1 MVSQTVA
8 VLLPREADSQRTFPK
23 PSAAVGMQE
32 EHGGLPRRS
41 EYAAVLH
48 VLASP
53 SHQLF
58 HLFNTSIFLLINQR
72 TFQAYGLIT
81 VSPTSRPS
89 VTPSSIAALH
99 QPAHPSIHPSLHPP
113 SSSLPCALKVLEDRP
128 CRPETDTQH
137 LFFIHHRCMS
147 GWGLSGMLP
156 HPRYGANC
164 VLDGAEQF

>member
-58 HLFNTSIFLLINQR
+58 HLFNTSVFPLINQR

-99 QPAHPSIHPSLHPP
+99 QPAHPSIPP
-113 SSSLPCALKVLEDRP
+113 S
-128 CRPETDTQH
+128 TIF
-137 LFFIHHRCMS
+137 LFAMCS
-147 GWGLSGMLP
+147 
-156 HPRYGANC
+156 
-164 VLDGAEQF
+164 